1 MCRLVIY
8 KGTAPVQLSHLLTRP
23 CHSIVN
29 QAFSPRLRLDPRR
42 PINGDGFGVGWYDS
56 VYDEE
61 LGAQPCIFTSLTP
74 AWNNGN
80 LVRLAEKIKSPLV
93 FGHVRATTSGSL
105 SPDNCHPFGFGKL
118 MWMHNGEIAEFGKIR
133 RKLQGSLSDGIFD
146 SVKGNTDS
154 EWAFALFLSKL
165 PDPNA
170 KSFTFQMLRDAMLS
184 TIATINELHEDA
196 GITEPSLMNFCVTDG
211 ESVVATRYISS
222 KKDAAASLWFSS
234 GTSFSEYAPGGHY
247 KMFKED
253 KRENIIMVASE
264 PLTFEKAD
272 WMEVKTNNMI
282 ILTPKMNVLLIPI
295 IDKFYVHPSD
305 PRSQNRG
312 TDLAAAKGLFTERW
326 EVPGTSTPES
336 TSLQQALP
344 V

>member
-1 MCRLVIY
+1 
-8 KGTAPVQLSHLLTRP
+8 
-23 CHSIVN
+23 
-29 QAFSPRLRLDPRR
+29 
-42 PINGDGFGVGWYDS
+42 
-56 VYDEE
+56 
-61 LGAQPCIFTSLTP
+61 
-74 AWNNGN
+74 
-80 LVRLAEKIKSPLV
+80 
-93 FGHVRATTSGSL
+93 
-105 SPDNCHPFGFGKL
+105 

-133 RKLQGSLSDGIFD
+133 RKLLGSLPDVIFE

-154 EWAFALFLSKL
+154 ECAFALFLTKL
-165 PDPNA
+165 PDPGA
-170 KSFTFQMLRDAMLS
+170 KSFTFQILRDAMLA
-184 TIATINELHEDA
+184 TIAAINELHEDA

-222 KKDAAASLWFSS
+222 TKDAAASLWFSS

-272 WMEVKTNNMI
+272 WMEVKTNTMI

-295 IDKFYVHPSD
+295 NDKFYVHP
-305 PRSQNRG
+305 SQNRG
-312 TDLAAAKGLFTERW
+312 TDLAAAKGLFTKRW
-326 EVPGTSTPES
+326 QVPEMSTPGS